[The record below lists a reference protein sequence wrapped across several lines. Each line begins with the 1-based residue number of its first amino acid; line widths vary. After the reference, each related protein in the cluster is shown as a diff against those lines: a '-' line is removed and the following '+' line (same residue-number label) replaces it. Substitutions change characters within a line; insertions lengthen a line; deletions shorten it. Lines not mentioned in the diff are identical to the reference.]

1 MNPLRHE
8 RTGWSWIAAVGAVL
22 LLAGSPA
29 TAAPPAPANQP
40 PVKLGVMLFLSG
52 AAAEP
57 FGIPSKNA
65 LDLFVE
71 AINAGTLPAPYA
83 SPGLGGARIE
93 TKYVDEAGPTA
104 AVVTEFRNLIERD
117 RVDVAFGVI
126 SSGNCYAVAPVAEE
140 LKTLTVF
147 HDCGTPRLFEDRE
160 FKYVF
165 RPSPTGTM
173 DSVAAARYMLRKYPD
188 LSSYAGLNQNYA
200 FGQDSWTDF
209 VAALKVL
216 APKAKASRELFPKL
230 FAGEYGAEISALLTT
245 GSPVFH
251 TSFWDGDFE
260 SFVTQ
265 SGARGLPKRMTMV
278 AALGE
283 SQMFRLGARLADG
296 TIIGARGPHGLLAH
310 DTALNRWFQQ
320 NYTKRFGTPPTYPAY
335 HTAQGVL
342 ALKAAWDK
350 AAAKKGGRPTTD
362 EVAAAFTG
370 LEFEGPST
378 KVRLA
383 NGKGHQGVSDTAY
396 GVYRFNKATGKGEI
410 VDVVRFPAECV
421 NPPAH
426 MKAEEWLKAGM
437 PGAKCD

>member
-1 MNPLRHE
+1 MNVLRHE
-8 RTGWSWIAAVGAVL
+8 TSGWPWIAALGAVL
-22 LLAGSPA
+22 LLAGTPA
-29 TAAPPAPANQP
+29 AAAPAAPSQP

-65 LDLFVE
+65 VELFVE
-71 AINAGTLPAPYA
+71 AINAGTLPAPYSA
-83 SPGLGGARIE
+83 RGLGGAPIE
-93 TKYVDEAGPTA
+93 PKYVDEAGPTA
-104 AVVTEFRNLIERD
+104 TVVTEFRNLIARD
-117 RVDVAFGVI
+117 HVDVAFGVI

-147 HDCGTPRLFEDRE
+147 HDCGTPRLFEERD
-160 FKYVF
+160 FKYIF
-165 RPSPTGTM
+165 RSSPTGTM
-173 DSVAAARYMLRKYPD
+173 DSVAAARYVARKFPN
-188 LSSYAGLNQNYA
+188 LTSYAGLNQNYA

-209 VAALKVL
+209 VAAMKVVK
-216 APKAKASRELFPKL
+216 PNAKPSRELFPKL
-230 FAGEYGAEISALLTT
+230 FAGEYGAEISTLLTT
-245 GSPVFH
+245 GSPLFH

-265 SGARGLPKRMTMV
+265 SGARGLPRRMTML

-283 SQMFRLGARLADG
+283 SQMFRLGARLPDG
-296 TIIGARGPHGLLAH
+296 TIMGARGPHGVLAH
-310 DTALNRWFQQ
+310 DTEMNRWFQQ

-335 HTAQGVL
+335 HSAQGML

-350 AAAKKGGRPTTD
+350 AAARKGGRPTTD

-370 LEFEGPST
+370 LEFEGPSAR
-378 KVRLA
+378 VRMSS
-383 NGKGHQGVSDTAY
+383 GKGHQAVSETAY

-410 VDVVRFPAECV
+410 VDIVRYSADCV
-421 NPPAH
+421 NPPAN

>member
-1 MNPLRHE
+1 MSLLRDE
-8 RTGWSWIAAVGAVL
+8 RLGRPWIAALAAVL
-22 LLAGSPA
+22 LLAATPA
-29 TAAPPAPANQP
+29 AGVTAAQDQP
-40 PVKLGVMLFLSG
+40 PVKLGVMVFLSG

-93 TKYVDEAGPTA
+93 PKYVDEAGPGAT
-104 AVVTEFRNLIERD
+104 VVTEFRNLIARD
-117 RVDVAFGVI
+117 HVDVAFGVI
-126 SSGNCYAVAPVAEE
+126 SSGNCYAVAPIAEE

-147 HDCGTPRLFEDRE
+147 HDCGTPRLFEDRD

-173 DSVAAARYMLRKYPD
+173 DSIGAARYMLRKFPN
-188 LSSYAGLNQNYA
+188 LASYAGINQNYA

-209 VAALKVL
+209 VAAMKIL
-216 APKAKASRELFPKL
+216 APSAKPSRELFPKL
-230 FAGEYGAEISALLTT
+230 FAGEYGAEISTLLTT

-265 SGARGLPKRMTMV
+265 AGARGVPRRMTML

-283 SQMFRLGARLADG
+283 SQMFRLGARLPDG
-296 TIIGARGPHGLLAH
+296 TILGARGPHGLLAH
-310 DTALNRWFQQ
+310 DTPMNRWFQQ
-320 NYTKRFGTPPTYPAY
+320 NYTKRYGTPPTYPAY
-335 HTAQGVL
+335 HMAQGIL

-350 AAAKKGGRPTTD
+350 AAAKKRGRPTTD

-370 LEFEGPST
+370 LEFEGPSAR
-378 KVRLA
+378 VRMS
-383 NGKGHQGVSDTAY
+383 NGKGHQAVSETAY
-396 GVYRFNKATGKGEI
+396 GTYRFDKATGKGEI
-410 VDVVRFPAECV
+410 VDIVRYAAECV
-421 NPPAH
+421 NPPPN